1 MGDSLDQ
8 PKLPSDNK
16 AVENPEELKN
26 RIEGR
31 DLFIRQRTLFGKDEI
46 AEDLIKRP
54 PLDVVIDLGD
64 NSKDFLEKAA
74 GINSKSFDRFVTGF
88 HSNFGVSKDKLQ
100 DDPEFRAAFLEFRDL
115 ELDVRRRKKEKL
127 KHSDL
132 KQKVVLRLAG
142 LVNEKNDNASKYC
155 ESYIKLEKD
164 REIAKRISS
173 LAVDTTDPKR
183 LELVEFWRGDLQKL
197 DEEYKHGKVT
207 EEQYLARRDDINGK
221 AVEASGDKEL
231 QETWQGYE
239 NDQFQSVDSSNDES
253 ESISKDPNEKPVDN
267 ANEVK
272 KALADLSLDDNIEL
286 RFSKDGGASATIGK
300 ERFFVAI
307 SVFKN
312 SETNQYVCYLVDK
325 YSNGSYAKVETKD
338 LVAGLDKRYIDC
350 FISQGIG
357 KSYKDPDAIPNV
369 PDSDMVEVGEKL
381 IGEGRLRNYRV
392 EGENRRILEAL
403 VPILVAR
410 DSKYPGVYKKIEILK
425 WYLSKKENVDK
436 LRRLLLSGEKPTLP
450 DILGDSY

>member
-8 PKLPSDNK
+8 PNLPPGNE
-16 AVENPEELKN
+16 AVENPEGLKN
-26 RIEGR
+26 KIEGR
-31 DLFIRQRTLFGKDEI
+31 NLRDEI

-54 PLDVVIDLGD
+54 PLDVVIDLGN
-64 NSKDFLEKAA
+64 NSKDFLEKAVE
-74 GINSKSFDRFVTGF
+74 INSKSFDRFVNGF
-88 HSNFGVSKDKLQ
+88 HSNFGVPKDKLQ

-115 ELDVRRRKKEKL
+115 EIDVNRRHKEKL

-142 LVNEKNDNASKYC
+142 LVNQKNDNTSKYC

-183 LELVEFWRGDLQKL
+183 LELVESWRDDLQKL
-197 DEEYKHGKVT
+197 DKEYEHGKVT
-207 EEQYLARRDDINGK
+207 EEQYLAKRDDINGR
-221 AVEASGDKEL
+221 AVEMSGDKDL

-239 NDQFQSVDSSNDES
+239 NDQFQSVDSSNNES
-253 ESISKDPNEKPVDN
+253 ESISKNPNEKPVDSPGEIK
-267 ANEVK
+267 EV
-272 KALADLSLDDNIEL
+272 LADVSFGNDVEL
-286 RFSKDGGASATIGK
+286 KFSEDGSASATIGK

-325 YSNGSYAKVETKD
+325 YSNGSYARVETKD

-350 FISQGIG
+350 FISERIG
-357 KSYKDPDAIPNV
+357 KLYKDPGAIPNV
-369 PDSDMVEVGEKL
+369 PDSDMVAVGEKL

-392 EGENRRILEAL
+392 DGENKRVLEAL
-403 VPILVAR
+403 VPILIEK
-410 DSKYPGVYKKIEILK
+410 DSKYPGVYKKIEILR

-436 LRRLLLSGEKPTLP
+436 LRRLLLRGEKPTLS